1 MNPNAFLEHLW
12 LQPLAISQSSSDGL
26 SWGGG
31 IGAACPQ
38 ATHSLPKAPRASP
51 SPHPAPPRGALAGG
65 PVAEGRQIAL
75 RCIRCR
81 AFRYHWPAR
90 CVFPSFTC
98 TPAPGSRRGI
108 FSPTPSRTKVCS
120 ERQPDTQIHTHT
132 HCAVRGS
139 LTLTLTHTLVAEKAG
154 GWENSPSQAT
164 PRSLCGDR
172 LPI

>member
-81 AFRYHWPAR
+81 AFRYHWHAR

-98 TPAPGSRRGI
+98 TPAPGGRRGI
-108 FSPTPSRTKVCS
+108 FSPPLLGPKCAVRGSLTHRF
-120 ERQPDTQIHTHT
+120 THT